1 MVSTV
6 DYIVHHPVVIAAAS
20 TAAVVASSPD
30 EFWLRLWL
38 IAAGVFV
45 GTLSRWD
52 TWYDAK
58 GVFIPS
64 NCRRD
69 WTAIGLIFMIGMGFA
84 TRYEWD
90 PWFSGGSAGIVSA
103 VGVAQLRLWFIDW
116 LANLIQR
123 NKGQHPTIPPVNI
136 LSTPPKDDPKG
147 TV

>member
-1 MVSTV
+1 MTV
-6 DYIVHHPVVIAAAS
+6 DHIVYPPLGLMATA
-20 TAAVVASSPD
+20 TAAVVAAGPD
-30 EFWLRLWL
+30 DFWLRLWL

-52 TWYDAK
+52 TWYDTK

-103 VGVAQLRLWFIDW
+103 VGVAQLRIWFIDW
-116 LANLIQR
+116 LANMIQR
-123 NKGQHPTIPPVNI
+123 NKPTAQIPPVSI
-136 LSTPPKDDPKG
+136 LTPPTTKDDPKG